1 MGCMPKLFTTGR
13 KIGAKISTAGVI
25 SIKVPTTRKII
36 LIIRSTTYGLD
47 EMLSMA
53 LPMAAGSPVK
63 DMTKDMVEEAAIR
76 NMITA
81 VVSHAS
87 HKMAGRSFILMVR

>member
-1 MGCMPKLFTTGR
+1 MPKLFTTGR

-25 SIKVPTTRKII
+25 SIKVPTTRKIR
-36 LIIRSTTYGLD
+36 LIIRSTTYGLE

-63 DMTKDMVEEAAIR
+63 DITKDMVEEAAMR
-76 NMITA
+76 NMIIA
-81 VVSHAS
+81 VVSQAS
-87 HKMAGRSFILMVR
+87 HNIAGRSFILMVR

>member
-1 MGCMPKLFTTGR
+1 MPKLFTTGR

-25 SIKVPTTRKII
+25 SIKVPTTRKIR

-53 LPMAAGSPVK
+53 LPIAAGSPVK